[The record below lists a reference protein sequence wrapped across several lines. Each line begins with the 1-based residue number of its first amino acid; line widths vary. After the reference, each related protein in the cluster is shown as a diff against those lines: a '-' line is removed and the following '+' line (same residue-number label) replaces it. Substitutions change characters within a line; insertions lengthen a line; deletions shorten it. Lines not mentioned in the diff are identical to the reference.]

1 MTLAFFS
8 VHVKLEEKIMLTA
21 GRDGGLKSLEV
32 LGMLSIRIADENF
45 GRIKLAIQVLCNFCI
60 SRQIV
65 LKNCLKKVNCTCFFF
80 GL

>member
-1 MTLAFFS
+1 
-8 VHVKLEEKIMLTA
+8 MLTA

-60 SRQIV
+60 SRQ
-65 LKNCLKKVNCTCFFF
+65 NCLKKVNCACFFF
-80 GL
+80 GLEFY